1 MLPNGDNFVE
11 EHSSGSWTVVGEDSN
26 GWRPLLMILPHT
38 MDDGPQQ
45 DHFISGREAKVVAV
59 LEVEVVVVLEVEV
72 EEILLL
78 YRGSLQDHFISRG
91 EVNVVVVDV
100 AVLEVE
106 VVLILGP
113 LQDHFMS
120 RGEAFVSP
128 RPGFQSV

>member
-11 EHSSGSWTVVGEDSN
+11 EHSSRSWTVVGEDSN
-26 GWRPLLMILPHT
+26 GWRPPADGSPTHH
-38 MDDGPQQ
+38 GPQQ

-100 AVLEVE
+100 AVFEVE

-113 LQDHFMS
+113 LQDHFIS
-120 RGEAFVSP
+120 RGGAFVSP

>member
-11 EHSSGSWTVVGEDSN
+11 EGSSRSWTVVGEDSN

-59 LEVEVVVVLEVEV
+59 LEVEVVQ
-72 EEILLL
+72 ILLL
-78 YRGSLQDHFISRG
+78 YH
-91 EVNVVVVDV
+91 
-100 AVLEVE
+100 
-106 VVLILGP
+106 GP
-113 LQDHFMS
+113 LQDHFIS

>member
-1 MLPNGDNFVE
+1 MAPPAD
-11 EHSSGSWTVVGEDSN
+11 GSPT
-26 GWRPLLMILPHT
+26 HH
-38 MDDGPQQ
+38 GPQQ

-59 LEVEVVVVLEVEV
+59 LEVELVQ
-72 EEILLL
+72 ILLL
-78 YRGSLQDHFISRG
+78 YRESLQDHFISRG

-106 VVLILGP
+106 VVLVLGP
-113 LQDHFMS
+113 LQDHFIS